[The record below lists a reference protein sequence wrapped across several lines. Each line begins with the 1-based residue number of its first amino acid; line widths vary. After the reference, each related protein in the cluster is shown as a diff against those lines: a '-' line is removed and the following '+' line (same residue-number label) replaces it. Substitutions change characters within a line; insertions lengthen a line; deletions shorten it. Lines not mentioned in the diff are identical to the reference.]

1 MLLAD
6 NEDEIPTNNSE
17 KIQKNLKNNDIN
29 NQPLFLK
36 NRQESYFNSI
46 DSKNFNLGD
55 IEKIYLELNKEK
67 RKVLIQEKKIIK
79 FDKLLQKKENQL
91 SDEKVNIEKFKDS
104 IKGGF

>member
-6 NEDEIPTNNSE
+6 NQDEIPSNMSE
-17 KIQKNLKNNDIN
+17 KIQKNFKNNDIN
-29 NQPLFLK
+29 SQPFFLK
-36 NRQESYFNSI
+36 NRQESYFNNI

-104 IKGGF
+104 IK